1 MALHILSRS
10 FLNLERLARF
20 PDGRRA
26 RGALLV
32 LGCALIPAW
41 QATFWAAR
49 DRLSDRYRLQASTG
63 LLAQD
68 KFVYFLY
75 YLGLFPVA
83 TERED
88 LVYSRDA
95 ARELLA
101 RHGETLLM
109 EWKNSYRSGS
119 LGTTLL
125 YLPDALLKGAPRDP
139 SVRPCNAMAL
149 TAGLVALFVSFWY
162 ARQAILGLLLVV
174 LLGSNPF
181 QLHEVY
187 ARENTFGWPITTAV
201 WLLALHA
208 PLLGE
213 RKAARGFLWAVPV
226 AAGLLLAS
234 VKQVRPEPLVLILS
248 PLGCYLLLAQA
259 RWLVRVGLALVLVAA
274 YGAGTWAWASFFDAK
289 FAQARRV
296 VEQAGGHPY
305 VGPRSRS
312 HLFWHPIWCGLGDFD
327 TTHGYKWDD
336 QAAADYALPVLE
348 RDYGVKV
355 PAARRTRV
363 LFENTYWDKA
373 GRYYV
378 MPYELPHYED
388 VIRDKVLGDIARDPL
403 WYFGILAQRAWR
415 IARQTTSPR
424 LAFGVFSLEIP
435 MHGLIAVP
443 VLALLAARRCWMM
456 LKLVGFVLPLSL
468 PALLIFSGLGLCH
481 YSCYPLVVTA
491 LIAAWLAEAALHR
504 LAHAPAPAREGAA
517 K

>member
-1 MALHILSRS
+1 VALRVFSKGFLS
-10 FLNLERLARF
+10 LERLSRV
-20 PDGRRA
+20 PEGPRA
-26 RGALLV
+26 RVALLV
-32 LGCALIPAW
+32 LGCVLIPAW
-41 QATFWAAR
+41 QGGFWAAR

-88 LVYSRDA
+88 LAYSRDG
-95 ARELLA
+95 ARELIA
-101 RHGETLLM
+101 RHGDTLLM

-125 YLPDALLKGAPRDP
+125 YLPDALLKGAPREP

-162 ARQAILGLLLVV
+162 VRQPILGLVLAV

-187 ARENTFGWPITTAV
+187 ARENTFGWPITAAV
-201 WLLALHA
+201 WLLALHV

-213 RKAARGFLWAVPV
+213 RRAARGYLWAVPV

-259 RWLVRVGLALVLVAA
+259 SWLVRVGLVLVLVAA
-274 YGAGTWAWASFFDAK
+274 YGVGTWAWAHFFDAK
-289 FAQARRV
+289 FAQAQRV
-296 VEQAGGHPY
+296 VAAAGGHPY
-305 VGPRSRS
+305 VGPRSHN

-327 TTHGYKWDD
+327 STHGYKWDD
-336 QAAADYALPVLE
+336 QAAADYALPILE

-355 PAARRTRV
+355 PATARTRV

-388 VIRDKVLGDIARDPL
+388 VVRDKVLGDIARDPL
-403 WYFGILAQRAWR
+403 WYLGILAQRAWR
-415 IARQTTSPR
+415 IVRQTTPPR
-424 LAFGVFSLEIP
+424 IAIGTLGFEVP
-435 MHGLIAVP
+435 MHGLLTVP

-481 YSCYPLVVTA
+481 YSCYHLIVTA
-491 LIAAWLAEAALHR
+491 LIAAWLIEAALR
-504 LAHAPAPAREGAA
+504 RPARSPAPAREGAA
-517 K
+517 T